1 LLLFGP
7 YLPVRSL
14 TIAGY
19 AGAGKFFALR
29 QYCES
34 KKYNAKRRP
43 PPQPPPAVS
52 AVCFGSCSRRSVAAF
67 WKAAA
72 TAMARRG
79 SEKLML
85 RVFTPTDEMA
95 LTEVDEARGMLPEGA
110 VWIDMISPTR
120 AEELFIERVTGIE
133 VPTPEE
139 MIEIETSSRLY
150 TENGAL
156 YMTATIVTGIFKD
169 LPESHSVGF
178 VLTPVHL
185 ITVRYA
191 DVVAFDR
198 FAGHATR
205 TPALCSGSG
214 MALVNI
220 FDAVVD
226 RLADG
231 IEHIGSEV
239 DAISRQA
246 FRRARS
252 RGQQRVSNLV
262 LQSLLTRL
270 GAAQDALSKSRE
282 SAVSLSR
289 ALGWLSFAAPSD
301 MELGPHLKSL
311 GRDLKSLTDHAS
323 YMASN
328 ITFLLDATLGLIS
341 IEQNAVL
348 KIFSVSAIVFM
359 PPTLVAGIYGMNF
372 DALPEL
378 HWQLGYPWALLLMLL
393 SAVLPYLFFRWRGWL

>member
-1 LLLFGP
+1 
-7 YLPVRSL
+7 
-14 TIAGY
+14 
-19 AGAGKFFALR
+19 
-29 QYCES
+29 
-34 KKYNAKRRP
+34 
-43 PPQPPPAVS
+43 
-52 AVCFGSCSRRSVAAF
+52 
-67 WKAAA
+67 
-72 TAMARRG
+72 
-79 SEKLML
+79 ML

-95 LTEVDEARGMLPEGA
+95 LAEIDNASATLPEGA

-120 AEELFIERVTGIE
+120 AEELFVERVTGIE

-139 MIEIETSSRLY
+139 MLEIETSSRLY
-150 TENGAL
+150 TENDAL
-156 YMTATIVTGIFKD
+156 YMTATLVTGVFKD
-169 LPESHSVGF
+169 APESHSVGF

-191 DVVAFDR
+191 AVVAFDR
-198 FAGHATR
+198 FAGHAER
-205 TPALCSGSG
+205 TPMLCDTSA
-214 MALVNI
+214 MALVHL

-231 IEHIGSEV
+231 IEHIAADV

-246 FRRARS
+246 FRRARV

-262 LQSLLTRL
+262 LQSLITRL

-289 ALGWLSFAAPSD
+289 ALSWLSFSAPPE
-301 MELGPHLKSL
+301 MALGPHLKSL
-311 GRDLKSLTDHAS
+311 GRDLASLTDHAS

-372 DALPEL
+372 DILPEL
-378 HWQLGYPWALLLMLL
+378 HWQFGYPWALMLMLL